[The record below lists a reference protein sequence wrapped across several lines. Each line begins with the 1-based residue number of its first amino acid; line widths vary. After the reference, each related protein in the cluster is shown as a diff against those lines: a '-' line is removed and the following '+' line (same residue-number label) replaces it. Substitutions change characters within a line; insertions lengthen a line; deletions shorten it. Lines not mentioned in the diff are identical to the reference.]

1 MLGAA
6 GSTTATIYAGRRSH
20 KVDDHYSVIVI
31 AYVLPLKR
39 DCNTKLAGDQLVHDH
54 YEPCAVAELADGSL
68 QGYSPVLNLNLR
80 WENGQLVWYDPAT
93 GRPILT
99 YEDQRDRAVTERE
112 RADAERQTRLQE
124 REQADARI
132 RELEDENR
140 RLRNQ

>member
-1 MLGAA
+1 M
-6 GSTTATIYAGRRSH
+6 
-20 KVDDHYSVIVI
+20 
-31 AYVLPLKR
+31 
-39 DCNTKLAGDQLVHDH
+39 
-54 YEPCAVAELADGSL
+54 
-68 QGYSPVLNLNLR
+68 LNLNLR

-93 GRPILT
+93 GRPIMT